1 MIDYKRD
8 KDSIVSESVVRVIQS
23 YFGSDRTDKF
33 NRCMDLADKAYDLM
47 EADKNLCT
55 HYEER
60 GNHTVLVG
68 DRKALY
74 DALGLDYEKEMDFI
88 RRKQRNSSSVEG
100 LFWDISTYLGPEVL
114 SNSTKKVM
122 PLYSTQELQQNMKDA
137 ARMLFE
143 ESKGYWANRGFDAD
157 SLTVRGTEMVDEL
170 SRPYEPYSWA
180 YFNIHARVENGTDL
194 DSEQY
199 KILRNVFDRHG
210 MVITSYTSRNG
221 SWNDPEKDIHIRTL
235 AKNVREC
242 GLRKEMIDALKER
255 VVSPTA
261 RTFSD
266 EARQKIREYVDFCGT
281 EGEGWSKYDSIKD
294 AVRND
299 SEVRCKPEKWFTDAA
314 REFDDI
320 INGRDG
326 EEMKMRIRM

>member
-1 MIDYKRD
+1 MSDYKRP

-23 YFGSDRTDKF
+23 YFGSDRTEKF
-33 NRCMDLADKAYDLM
+33 NRCIDLANKAYDLM
-47 EADKNLCT
+47 EADKNFCV
-55 HYEER
+55 HFEKH
-60 GNHTVLVG
+60 GNDIVRVG
-68 DRKALY
+68 DMKALY

-114 SNSTKKVM
+114 SNMNKKAM
-122 PLYSTQELQQNMKDA
+122 PLYSAQELQQNMKDA
-137 ARMLFE
+137 AGMLFE
-143 ESKGYWANRGFDAD
+143 ESKGYWAKEGFDAD
-157 SLTVRGTEMVDEL
+157 SLTFHGTEIVDEL
-170 SRPYEPYSWA
+170 PRPYEPYSWT

-210 MVITSYTSRNG
+210 MVLTGYESRYGIYN
-221 SWNDPEKDIHIRTL
+221 NPEKNILVRTL

-242 GLRKEMIDALKER
+242 GLRKELINALKER

-266 EARQKIREYVDFCGT
+266 EARQKIREYVDLCGT
-281 EGEGWSKYDSIKD
+281 DGEGWRKYESIKD

-299 SEVRCKPEKWFTDAA
+299 SEVRSKPEKWFTDAA
-314 REFDDI
+314 REFD
-320 INGRDG
+320 NLADG
-326 EEMKMRIRM
+326 ITREESRGLHK

>member
-23 YFGSDRTDKF
+23 YFGSDHTEKF
-33 NRCMDLADKAYDLM
+33 NRCMELADKAYDLM

-88 RRKQRNSSSVEG
+88 RRKQRNSSSAEG

-114 SNSTKKVM
+114 SNMNKKVM
-122 PLYSTQELQQNMKDA
+122 PLYRSQELQQNMKDA
-137 ARMLFE
+137 AGMLFE
-143 ESKGYWANRGFDAD
+143 ESKGYWAKRGFDVD
-157 SLTVRGTEMVDEL
+157 SLTFHGTEIIDEL
-170 SRPYEPYSWA
+170 PRPYEPYSWA

-210 MVITSYTSRNG
+210 MVITSYASRNG
-221 SWNDPEKDIHIRTL
+221 RWNDPEKVIHIRTL

-242 GLRKEMIDALKER
+242 GLRKELIDALKER
-255 VVSPTA
+255 VVSPMA

-266 EARQKIREYVDFCGT
+266 EAKQKIREYVDLFGT
-281 EGEGWSKYDSIKD
+281 EGESRRKCESIKD
-294 AVRND
+294 AVRTD
-299 SEVRCKPEKWFTDAA
+299 PDVRKLPEKWFSDAA
-314 REFDDI
+314 REFSDI
-320 INGRDG
+320 INGVDG
-326 EEMKMRIRM
+326 NEMKMRIRL